1 MVGFE
6 VCVQGGVRV
15 EVIRY
20 RVDGK
25 YYVYLRILFFVFWLI
40 LYKVFKYFYLDFK
53 ICLFL
58 KLIIYSE
65 IFRFIKLYFIKGIWR
80 FGKNNNL
87 LNVLFVIVNCV

>member
-15 EVIRY
+15 EVKRG

-53 ICLFL
+53 ICL
-58 KLIIYSE
+58 IDSE
-65 IFRFIKLYFIKGIWR
+65 IF
-80 FGKNNNL
+80 
-87 LNVLFVIVNCV
+87 

>member
-15 EVIRY
+15 EVIRC

-40 LYKVFKYFYLDFK
+40 LYNVFKYFYLDFK

-65 IFRFIKLYFIKGIWR
+65 IF
-80 FGKNNNL
+80 
-87 LNVLFVIVNCV
+87 